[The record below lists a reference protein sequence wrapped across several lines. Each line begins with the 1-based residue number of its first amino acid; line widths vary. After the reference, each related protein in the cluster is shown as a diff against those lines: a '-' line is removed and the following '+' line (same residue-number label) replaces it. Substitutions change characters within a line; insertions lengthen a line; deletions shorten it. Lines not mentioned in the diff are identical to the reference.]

1 MRKSHVSITIL
12 GAMDVIAKKEF
23 FTRDEKVLLFN
34 DLRKGYAELVKRLKD
49 NEKFISSNSP
59 SLNKDVDISESENES
74 GIRNIH
80 RAQDDVDSLLES
92 SDDEAFDVNDKNVI
106 NCDKKKKKRLKPS
119 FKTDPDLPYGW
130 KYADIDNT
138 KSASHSMG
146 KIYMDPEGGKHPG
159 VASIAKYYID
169 KGKGV
174 GPIKK
179 FLQREGW
186 FETDLLP
193 SGCFMRQKLSEKGF
207 CYLTPGGIKFNTTK
221 RMIEYLRQE
230 FKWEK
235 SYIEKFINDFQS
247 HQKSPVK
254 PRNRNRNIK
263 EEKTERNE
271 NELHNLDGDL
281 QTGKDRDKKDNM
293 IEKDISLKNLKNAKA
308 GKDKK
313 RKFAHWESDC
323 HFPQGWSS
331 RQGLFGLQYKSP
343 EGNFFNTKY
352 EAIKYLRD
360 TKQVSSIDMD
370 KLIDSFTLDG
380 WKPSTSLPIG
390 WFSRKASRSAEEYL
404 TNTFVILRT
413 MEEAVKYL
421 KDNNYSDLII
431 DQFKEG
437 NVIKYKTD
445 PDLPPGW
452 RYAEHDATN
461 SASHFM
467 IKTYM
472 DPDGKKYG
480 GIPSMVRHFAGND
493 DVAPLKK
500 FLKREGWFETGLLP
514 EGCFLRQKFSEKDFW
529 YLTPKGVKLNCTK
542 RMIQY
547 LREEHQWMESCIT
560 KFINEYKSLATKDV
574 KPKKKRIKSE
584 KFDEENK
591 AEEIKEH
598 LDNDSDEGYE
608 YDEEGLKWKSD
619 IFLPDGWK
627 VSVSKLGNGCEV
639 RRYMSPEGKLLG
651 NLPKAL
657 KHISEFG
664 DVTEDQMS
672 ILKDG
677 LEYEG
682 WSKEPRLPEG
692 WMVKIENGQM
702 VYLSPEFEQ
711 YSNEE
716 SVLRYLK
723 KCSSSESIEKFTGK
737 PVKDWMGD
745 PLLPDNWEMCW
756 EQNHAGKRRYPK
768 FRRKYGDGKIF
779 QGRPE
784 AIKEMLRRNYSIE
797 DIEKMKKGLLT
808 DDGWERTTY
817 LPPGWLKRKSN
828 DYNVFLTPDL
838 QTIRSRGLE
847 KIFEKLKL
855 DKSLIPIIKKEVSL
869 KASSLDNEWEDD
881 PSNKRSREEEEDMST
896 ESIKVKKKKFASKD
910 IDYLPSKWTIK
921 EDLNGEKEIFINNY
935 GEEFKTR
942 IEALQFMIKKS
953 YDPKTIMKFWNSLEE
968 DGWRVMEDR
977 IPSGWRAQYCPDI
990 LDYRYLTQ
998 DMTLLRSTEEASTN
1012 IKDKGDFVQ
1021 IIKFESWAAEV
1032 QRQAPALVWSSSDPA
1047 LPRGWSLAGDRT
1059 PEILRNSAGA
1069 RFAGR
1074 REAVQ
1079 FMIRAGCNPEDIF
1092 RLWSSLGVE
1101 GWESDEANLPRE
1113 WRRRYAPATRS
1124 HHYLSPMM
1132 DIVTSEAELLN
1143 LVADGY
1149 TQEDRRKVI
1158 KWVASL

>member
-1 MRKSHVSITIL
+1 
-12 GAMDVIAKKEF
+12 
-23 FTRDEKVLLFN
+23 
-34 DLRKGYAELVKRLKD
+34 
-49 NEKFISSNSP
+49 
-59 SLNKDVDISESENES
+59 
-74 GIRNIH
+74 
-80 RAQDDVDSLLES
+80 
-92 SDDEAFDVNDKNVI
+92 
-106 NCDKKKKKRLKPS
+106 
-119 FKTDPDLPYGW
+119 
-130 KYADIDNT
+130 
-138 KSASHSMG
+138 
-146 KIYMDPEGGKHPG
+146 
-159 VASIAKYYID
+159 
-169 KGKGV
+169 
-174 GPIKK
+174 
-179 FLQREGW
+179 
-186 FETDLLP
+186 
-193 SGCFMRQKLSEKGF
+193 MRQKVSEKGF
-207 CYLTPGGIKFNTTK
+207 CYLTPEGIKFTTTK
-221 RMIEYLRQE
+221 RMIEYLRE
-230 FKWEK
+230 EYKWNK
-235 SYIEKFINDFQS
+235 SLIEKFINEYQS
-247 HQKSPVK
+247 QQKSPDK
-254 PRNRNRNIK
+254 PRIRNRNRR
-263 EEKTERNE
+263 EEKTELYK
-271 NELHNLDGDL
+271 NELHSDKLDGDL
-281 QTGKDRDKKDNM
+281 QIGKDRDNKNNM
-293 IEKDISLKNLKNAKA
+293 IE

-343 EGNFFNTKY
+343 EGNFFNSKY

-380 WKPSTSLPIG
+380 WKPSTSLPLG
-390 WFSRKASRSAEEYL
+390 WLSRKASRSPEEYL
-404 TNTFVILRT
+404 TNTLVILRT

-421 KDNNYSDLII
+421 KDNNYSDLTI

-437 NVIKYKTD
+437 NSNKYKSD
-445 PDLPPGW
+445 PDLPLGW

-461 SASHFM
+461 SASHYM

-480 GIPSMVRHFAGND
+480 GIPSMVRHFAEND

-500 FLKREGWFETGLLP
+500 FLKREGWFETDLLP
-514 EGCFLRQKFSEKDFW
+514 AGCFLRQKFSEKDFW

-547 LREEHQWMESCIT
+547 LREEHKWMESCIT

-574 KPKKKRIKSE
+574 KPKKKKIKSE
-584 KFDEENK
+584 KFYDENE
-591 AEEIKEH
+591 AEEIEKH
-598 LDNDSDEGYE
+598 LDNEHDYE

-627 VSVSKLGNGCEV
+627 VSVSKLGNGREV

-682 WSKEPRLPEG
+682 WSKEPRLPDG
-692 WMVKIENGQM
+692 WMVKIENGQT

-808 DDGWERTTY
+808 EDGWERTTY

-869 KASSLDNEWEDD
+869 KANSLDNEWEDD
-881 PSNKRSREEEEDMST
+881 PSLPSGWKISWDLSSARNHKFKTRGGKVFIGRSSAIRVMISENYPENDLETMKNGFELDGWMPSALLPRGWMTKRLPSDSCSFLSPDFQIIGDTNVGVFFDKYKLDKTLIPKLKLEASQQSDKRSREEDEEMSASS
-896 ESIKVKKKKFASKD
+896 ESLKVKKKKYSSKD
-910 IDYLPSKWTIK
+910 IDYLPSMWTMR
-921 EDLNGEKEIFINNY
+921 EELNGGKVIFINND
-935 GEEFKTR
+935 GEELKTR

-998 DMTLLRSTEEASTN
+998 DMTLLRSTEEAHTA
-1012 IKDKGDFVQ
+1012 IQDKGDFVQ

-1032 QRQAPALVWSSSDPA
+1032 QRQAPAIAWSASDPA
-1047 LPRGWSLAGDRT
+1047 LPRGWSLASDRD
-1059 PEILRNSAGA
+1059 PEILRSGSGA

-1079 FMIRAGCNPEDIF
+1079 FMIEAGCPPEDIF
-1092 RLWSSLGVE
+1092 RLWSSLDVE
-1101 GWESDEANLPRE
+1101 GWQSDEASLPRE
-1113 WRRRYAPATRS
+1113 WRRRYDPATRS

-1132 DIVTSEAELLN
+1132 DIVTSEAELLS
-1143 LVADGY
+1143 LVTDGY
-1149 TQEDRRKVI
+1149 TQEDRRQVSNR
-1158 KWVASL
+1158 VASL